1 MFCPLHWYTHTITAL
16 HSFNEPLYIL
26 WIFLKKT
33 IHWLR
38 HYHKKEG
45 KFSFCFGRI
54 IISTI
59 RLFSFIDPHK
69 VIGWVLLTIHLH
81 YLLFVLKIWL
91 KINSPLPLQA
101 SLLSDYGESLFALF
115 FALIHSWNYV
125 VTYIWLTSFILS
137 IFCKHNLY
145 WFCRYHRKRVSL
157 FFF

>member
-1 MFCPLHWYTHTITAL
+1 MFCPLHWYTHTIMAL

-81 YLLFVLKIWL
+81 YLLFVLKNLTQNQLSTATASVIIKWL
-91 KINSPLPLQA
+91 RGIIVCFVFCIDTLMKLCCYIYLINLFYFINFLQ
-101 SLLSDYGESLFALF
+101 
-115 FALIHSWNYV
+115 
-125 VTYIWLTSFILS
+125 T
-137 IFCKHNLY
+137 
-145 WFCRYHRKRVSL
+145 
-157 FFF
+157 